1 MDDISAECD
10 WLAGLVS
17 SCLLWFSLGR
27 GWDVEQLSGAGGMG
41 KVWREWETPSGLEAA
56 AAWFLE
62 AE

>member
-27 GWDVEQLSGAGGMG
+27 GWDVEQLSG
-41 KVWREWETPSGLEAA
+41 EGLEGVGNTLGARGCSS
-56 AAWFLE
+56 LVPRG
-62 AE
+62 

>member
-27 GWDVEQLSGAGGMG
+27 GWDVEQLSGGGG
-41 KVWREWETPSGLEAA
+41 HGEGLEGVGNTLGARGCSS
-56 AAWFLE
+56 LVPRG
-62 AE
+62 